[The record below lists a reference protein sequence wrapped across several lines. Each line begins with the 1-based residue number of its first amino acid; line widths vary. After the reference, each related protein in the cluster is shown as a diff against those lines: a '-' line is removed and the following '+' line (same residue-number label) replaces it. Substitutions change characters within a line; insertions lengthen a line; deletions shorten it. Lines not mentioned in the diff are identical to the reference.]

1 MKWLLTTPDDL
12 DVEAVRREVD
22 AVGGKLEPRQAIP
35 LSGGQQVLYA
45 EGPED
50 LPQRL
55 EATGLPIE
63 VSPSSELK
71 LY

>member
-12 DVEAVRREVD
+12 DVDLVRREVE
-22 AVGGKLEPRQAIP
+22 AVGGRLEPRKPVP
-35 LSGGQQVLYA
+35 LSGGERVLYA

-50 LPQRL
+50 LPARL
-55 EATGLPIE
+55 GAAGLPIE
-63 VSPSSELK
+63 VSPNSEVT

>member
-12 DVEAVRREVD
+12 DVDVVRHEVEA
-22 AVGGKLEPRQAIP
+22 AGGKLEPRPAVP
-35 LSGGQQVLYA
+35 LSGGERVLYA

-50 LPQRL
+50 FPERL
-55 EATGLPIE
+55 QERGLPIE

>member
-12 DVEAVRREVD
+12 DIDSVRHEV
-22 AVGGKLEPRQAIP
+22 AAAGGKLEPRPAVP
-35 LSGGQQVLYA
+35 LSGGEQVLYA

-50 LPQRL
+50 FPRRL
-55 EATGLPIE
+55 EAAGLPIA
-63 VSPSSELK
+63 VSPSSELE

>member
-12 DVEAVRREVD
+12 DVEAVRREVE
-22 AVGGKLEPRQAIP
+22 AAGGKLEPRPAVP
-35 LSGGQQVLYA
+35 LSGGDRVLYA

-50 LPQRL
+50 FPQRL
-55 EATGLPIE
+55 GASGLPIE